1 LKEKQILSRK
11 FLFVS
16 RWGESL
22 DIVNSIKAE
31 GNEVKFY
38 IEDKPSKEIGYGF
51 VDKVTHWEK
60 FIDWADIVIFDY
72 TGYGKIATELR
83 RAGKLVIGGTE
94 YTDRLELDRNFGQS
108 ELQKHKIKVIPS
120 KEFTSFHDAIKYI
133 ENNPNTYVI
142 KPCGETQE
150 LKQLLFVGSDDEGLD
165 VIRVLK
171 AYEKSWGNDFGN
183 FQLQRKV
190 KGVEISIAAY
200 FNGKEFIYPINI
212 TFEHKKLFPKELGVS
227 TGEMG
232 TSMFWTKDSPI
243 FDATLLKFQPCG
255 ETQELKQ
262 LLFVGSDDEG
272 LDVIRVLKA
281 YEKSWGDDFGNFQ
294 LQRKVKGVEISIAAF
309 FNGKEFIYPIN
320 ITFEHKKL
328 FPKELGVSTGEMGT
342 SMFWTKDSPIFD
354 ATLLKFQSTLAK
366 DNFVGHIDINCIVNG
381 NGIYPLEFTSRFGYP
396 QIFIQRSGINEPMGE
411 FFIKIASKQ
420 NFKINV
426 KKGFQVGAFIV
437 VPPFPYDDKKTFN
450 LFSKDAVVVFK
461 KNGREGVHP
470 MHLKKVNDEWL
481 ITGNTGIAVLVTGNG
496 QTMKD
501 AQKMMYNRI
510 SNVIINNGYYRTD
523 IGDRWSEDSDKLWSW
538 GLL

>member
-1 LKEKQILSRK
+1 MKEKQTHSRK

-31 GNEVKFY
+31 GHDVKLY

-51 VDKVTHWEK
+51 VDKVIHWEK
-60 FIDWADIVIFDY
+60 FIDWADIIIFDY
-72 TGYGKIATELR
+72 TGYGKIASELR

-120 KEFTSFHDAIKYI
+120 QEFTSFHDAIKYI

-171 AYEKSWGNDFGN
+171 AYEKSWGN
-183 FQLQRKV
+183 
-190 KGVEISIAAY
+190 
-200 FNGKEFIYPINI
+200 
-212 TFEHKKLFPKELGVS
+212 
-227 TGEMG
+227 
-232 TSMFWTKDSPI
+232 
-243 FDATLLKFQPCG
+243 
-255 ETQELKQ
+255 
-262 LLFVGSDDEG
+262 
-272 LDVIRVLKA
+272 
-281 YEKSWGDDFGNFQ
+281 DFGNFQ

-396 QIFIQRSGINEPMGE
+396 QIFIQRAGINEPMGE

>member
-1 LKEKQILSRK
+1 MKTNEPISKK

-22 DIVNSIKAE
+22 DIINSIKLE
-31 GNEVKFY
+31 GHDVKMF
-38 IEDKPSKEIGYGF
+38 IEDKASKEIGYGF
-51 VDKVTHWEK
+51 VNKVSHWEK
-60 FIDWADIVIFDY
+60 HVDWADIIVFDY
-72 TGYGKIATELR
+72 TGYGKIASELR
-83 RAGKLVIGGTE
+83 SQGKLVIGGTE
-94 YTDRLELDRNFGQS
+94 YTDMLELDRNFGQS
-108 ELQKHKIKVIPS
+108 ELKKHKIKVIPF
-120 KEFTSFHDAIKYI
+120 KEFMSFNDAIQYI
-133 ENNPNTYVI
+133 KVNPNTYVM

-165 VIRVLK
+165 VIRILK

-190 KGVEISIAAY
+190 KGVEVSIAAF
-200 FNGKEFIYPINI
+200 FNGHEFIYPINI

-243 FDATLLKFQPCG
+243 F
-255 ETQELKQ
+255 E
-262 LLFVGSDDEG
+262 
-272 LDVIRVLKA
+272 
-281 YEKSWGDDFGNFQ
+281 
-294 LQRKVKGVEISIAAF
+294 
-309 FNGKEFIYPIN
+309 
-320 ITFEHKKL
+320 
-328 FPKELGVSTGEMGT
+328 
-342 SMFWTKDSPIFD
+342 

-366 DNFVGHIDINCIVNG
+366 HNFIGHIDINCIVNG

-396 QIFIQRSGINEPMGE
+396 QIFIQRAGINEPMGE
-411 FFIKIASKQ
+411 LFFKLASKKQ
-420 NFKINV
+420 FKINV

-461 KNGREGVHP
+461 KNGKEGVHP

-481 ITGNTGIAVLVTGNG
+481 ITGNTGIAVLVTGLGN
-496 QTMKD
+496 TMKD

-510 SNVIINNGYYRTD
+510 SNVIINNAYYRTD

>member
-1 LKEKQILSRK
+1 VKTNEPISKK

-22 DIVNSIKAE
+22 DIINSIKLE
-31 GNEVKFY
+31 GHDVKMF
-38 IEDKPSKEIGYGF
+38 IEDKASKEIGYGF
-51 VDKVTHWEK
+51 VNKVSHWEK
-60 FIDWADIVIFDY
+60 HVDWADIIVFDY
-72 TGYGKIATELR
+72 TGYGKIASELR
-83 RAGKLVIGGTE
+83 SQGKLVIGGTE
-94 YTDRLELDRNFGQS
+94 YTDMLELDRNFGQS
-108 ELQKHKIKVIPS
+108 ELKKHKIKVIPF
-120 KEFTSFHDAIKYI
+120 KEFMSFNDAIQYI
-133 ENNPNTYVI
+133 KVNPNTYVM

-165 VIRVLK
+165 VIRILK

-190 KGVEISIAAY
+190 KGVEVSIAAF
-200 FNGKEFIYPINI
+200 FNGHEFIYPINI

-243 FDATLLKFQPCG
+243 F
-255 ETQELKQ
+255 E
-262 LLFVGSDDEG
+262 
-272 LDVIRVLKA
+272 
-281 YEKSWGDDFGNFQ
+281 
-294 LQRKVKGVEISIAAF
+294 
-309 FNGKEFIYPIN
+309 
-320 ITFEHKKL
+320 
-328 FPKELGVSTGEMGT
+328 
-342 SMFWTKDSPIFD
+342 

-366 DNFVGHIDINCIVNG
+366 HNFIGHIDINCIVNG

-396 QIFIQRSGINEPMGE
+396 QIFIQRAGINEPMGE
-411 FFIKIASKQ
+411 LFFKLASKKQ
-420 NFKINV
+420 FKINV

-461 KNGREGVHP
+461 KNGKEGVHP

-481 ITGNTGIAVLVTGNG
+481 ITGNTGIAVLVTGLGN
-496 QTMKD
+496 TMKD

-510 SNVIINNGYYRTD
+510 SNVIINNAYYRTD

>member
-1 LKEKQILSRK
+1 MKTQTYTHKK
-11 FLFVS
+11 FLFIS
-16 RWGESL
+16 RWGEFL
-22 DIVNSIKAE
+22 DIINTIKLE
-31 GNEVKFY
+31 GNDVKLY
-38 IEDKPSKEIGYGF
+38 IEDKASREIGYGF
-51 VDKVTHWEK
+51 VTKVTHWEK
-60 FIDWADIVIFDY
+60 HVEWADVIVFDY

-83 RAGKLVIGGTE
+83 AAGKLVIGGTE

-120 KEFTSFHDAIKYI
+120 KEFTSFNEAIQYI
-133 ENNPNTYVI
+133 EQHPNSYVL

-171 AYEKSWGNDFGN
+171 AYEKSWGNNFGN

-190 KGVEISIAAY
+190 KGVEISIAAF
-200 FNGKEFIYPINI
+200 FNGNDFIYAINT

-243 FDATLLKFQPCG
+243 FEATLLKF
-255 ETQELKQ
+255 
-262 LLFVGSDDEG
+262 
-272 LDVIRVLKA
+272 
-281 YEKSWGDDFGNFQ
+281 
-294 LQRKVKGVEISIAAF
+294 
-309 FNGKEFIYPIN
+309 
-320 ITFEHKKL
+320 
-328 FPKELGVSTGEMGT
+328 
-342 SMFWTKDSPIFD
+342 KD
-354 ATLLKFQSTLAK
+354 TLAK
-366 DNFVGHIDINCIVNG
+366 HHFIGHIDINCIVNG

-396 QIFIQRSGINEPMGE
+396 QIFIQRAGINEPIGE
-411 FFIKIASKQ
+411 LFYKLATKQ
-420 NFKINV
+420 NFKLNV

-437 VPPFPYDDKKTFN
+437 VPPFPYNDKKTFN

-461 KNGREGVHP
+461 KNGKEGVHP
-470 MHLKKVNDEWL
+470 MHLKKINDQWL
-481 ITGNTGIAVLVTGNG
+481 ITGNTGIAVLVTGVG
-496 QTMKD
+496 TTMKD

-523 IGDRWSEDSDKLWSW
+523 IGDRWAEDSDKLWSW